1 MSLVVSERQ
10 MLVASSRELS
20 PTRLSH
26 LSEQIERAVLSAGG
40 APNDPLVNQVVHAA
54 VTAFVEEGEARTAAA
69 RVAPLLDRLGRRQAR
84 RGADAAALFES
95 FRAARIA
102 TQRGLSAVI
111 GEAITGSVVIRLREE
126 LMSYLAFLFA
136 HARAGL
142 ELERERIARASTA
155 RPPASASKGAAA
167 ATALTRSQRRA
178 LARLR
183 DGEQLVVLTA
193 VTEPL
198 PIALCHQPG
207 VAADDD
213 RHTALAPAAW
223 CAETLSEWLHG
234 QAVLG
239 PAVTISDA
247 AGAVALVRRAATM
260 LADGT
265 LEDPR
270 RLVPFQDLL
279 GSMLLASNP
288 VLNELMIAKHF
299 SSWEQLP
306 ASRRVALAEFLQ
318 LWLER
323 GQPTNQLARELGVPP
338 QTAHSRMK
346 AIRQLLGEAL
356 DDPTQ
361 RLELM
366 VALRAI
372 LPRWRA

>member
-1 MSLVVSERQ
+1 MVSERQ
-10 MLVASSRELS
+10 MLAVSSRELS
-20 PTRLSH
+20 PTRLSN
-26 LSEQIERAVLSAGG
+26 LSEQIQRAVLSAGG
-40 APNDPLVNQVVHAA
+40 ASDDPLVNEVVHAA

-102 TQRGLSAVI
+102 TQRGLSTVI

-136 HARAGL
+136 HAREGL
-142 ELERERIARASTA
+142 ELERERIARAKA
-155 RPPASASKGAAA
+155 ERPKVSAPTKGNGASP
-167 ATALTRSQRRA
+167 TLTTSQRRA

-207 VAADDD
+207 VAADDE
-213 RHTALAPAAW
+213 RQTALAPAAW
-223 CAETLSEWLHG
+223 CAEQLCEWLDG

-247 AGAVALVRRAATM
+247 AGAVALVRRAAAM

-265 LEDPR
+265 IEDPR

-288 VLNELMIAKHF
+288 ILNELMIAKHF
-299 SSWEQLP
+299 ASWEQMP

-346 AIRQLLGEAL
+346 AIRQLLGDAL

-366 VALRAI
+366 VALRAV
-372 LPRWRA
+372 LPRWRS

>member
-1 MSLVVSERQ
+1 M
-10 MLVASSRELS
+10 ASSRDLS
-20 PTRLSH
+20 PTRLTH
-26 LSEQIERAVLSAGG
+26 LSEQIRRAVLTAAG
-40 APNDPLVNQVVHAA
+40 AQDDQLVHEVVHAA

-69 RVAPLLDRLGRRQAR
+69 RVAPLMDRLGRRQAR
-84 RGADAAALFES
+84 RGSDAAALFES

-126 LMSYLAFLFA
+126 LMSYLAFLFS

-142 ELERERIARASTA
+142 ELERERIERAELERPRRTTA
-155 RPPASASKGAAA
+155 PPA
-167 ATALTRSQRRA
+167 LTSSQRRA

-207 VAADDD
+207 VAADDE
-213 RHTALAPAAW
+213 RQTALAPAAW
-223 CAETLSEWLHG
+223 CAEQLCEWLDG

-239 PAVTISDA
+239 PAVTINDA
-247 AGAVALVRRAATM
+247 IAAVALVRRAAGM

-265 LEDPR
+265 IEDPR
-270 RLVPFQDLL
+270 RLVPFEDLL
-279 GSMLLASNP
+279 GAMLLASNP

-299 SSWEQLP
+299 ASWGPMP

-323 GQPTNQLARELGVPP
+323 GQPTNQLARELGIPP

-346 AIRQLLGEAL
+346 AVRQLLGEAL

-372 LPRWRA
+372 LPRWRS